1 MASGALIRPPADQA
15 PIGIARPPGP
25 SGYTA
30 DHDPRIPN
38 KVAFDVERDVCRRER
53 ESVGGSVSDVLIRG
67 GSVGVSSGNA
77 WSNDQFVGRRMLDI

>member
-15 PIGIARPPGP
+15 PFGIAPGP
-25 SGYTA
+25 SGYAA
-30 DHDPRIPN
+30 DRDPRIPN
-38 KVAFDVERDVCRRER
+38 KVAFDVERDVCPRER

-77 WSNDQFVGRRMLDI
+77 CSNDQFVGRRMLDI